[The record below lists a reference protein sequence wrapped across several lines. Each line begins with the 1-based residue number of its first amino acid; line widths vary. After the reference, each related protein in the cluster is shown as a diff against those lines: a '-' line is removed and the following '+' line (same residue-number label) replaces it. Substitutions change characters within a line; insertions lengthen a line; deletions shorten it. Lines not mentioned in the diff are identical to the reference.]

1 MYFCID
7 FNFVCVTLMISTKR
21 FEDIPVSTKTYIA
34 SSNTNI
40 DIYGLYDYLNTTP
53 YKIQEKKRG
62 RRRKDAKPPIKQTLS
77 KGSIVTVKCEHR
89 MKGVD
94 LSPRKNNKTN
104 SWFRNALTIVIFIDK
119 FINFKVC
126 KNGTFQFTGCKNIDH
141 AIYCI
146 DFIKNTLRENNLF
159 TYKEPSIHDID
170 RKLVIYLIPTM
181 RNIDFDIGFKIDRQ
195 KLYNTFSNNPDLFC
209 LLEASFGYT
218 GVNVKIPID
227 KDISSLDVIKYTCHI
242 KSDIVDIEN
251 VKYNEYLNTL
261 DDEAKKKK
269 MKQKY
274 NTFLIFHSGKIIFS
288 GISSEIMKNTYYTFV
303 DQLMSSYDIIKETLI
318 K

>member
-1 MYFCID
+1 
-7 FNFVCVTLMISTKR
+7 MISTKR

>member
-1 MYFCID
+1 MYFYID
-7 FNFVCVTLMISTKR
+7 LHFVCVTLMITKR

-34 SSNTNI
+34 SSNTII

-62 RRRKDAKPPIKQTLS
+62 RRRKDAKPPIKQTLA

-104 SWFRNALTIVIFIDK
+104 SWFRNAITIVIFIDK

-227 KDISSLDVIKYTCHI
+227 TDISSLDIIKYTCHI
-242 KSDIVDIEN
+242 NSDIIDIQN
-251 VKYNEYLNTL
+251 VKYSEYLNTL
-261 DDEAKKKK
+261 DDEAKNKKL
-269 MKQKY
+269 KQKY